1 MEKRNPYIISFGRIP
16 KQYINRSI
24 IIDSILETLE
34 SDEIEEQAFKLTG
47 IRGTGKTVALTEIE
61 KRLRDNKDWIIVDI
75 RSNSNIMED
84 IVSNLYSEVPF
95 ISTFVDAELN
105 LSKFGIGIGVSK
117 KSPVSSLDYALKAMM
132 REIKKKHKKV
142 LIAIDEAR
150 NTKEMVDFIQEF
162 QILIREDLPIYLIA
176 AGLYE
181 DIESLENNEGLT
193 FFLRAAKYEM
203 TPLNITTIKSDY
215 AKTLQVDTDV
225 AEELAYIT
233 KGYAFAYQALGKY
246 MWDSKKKKITEEVLN
261 QLDEALAEKVYKK
274 IWEELAPRDK
284 WYLEF
289 ICQKDQM
296 SASELLELTKKN
308 HSDWSEPRKRLSE
321 KGIINVKVR
330 GQIIVNLPRFNSFI
344 DKYTI

>member
-1 MEKRNPYIISFGRIP
+1 
-16 KQYINRSI
+16 
-24 IIDSILETLE
+24 
-34 SDEIEEQAFKLTG
+34 
-47 IRGTGKTVALTEIE
+47 
-61 KRLRDNKDWIIVDI
+61 
-75 RSNSNIMED
+75 
-84 IVSNLYSEVPF
+84 
-95 ISTFVDAELN
+95 
-105 LSKFGIGIGVSK
+105 
-117 KSPVSSLDYALKAMM
+117 
-132 REIKKKHKKV
+132 
-142 LIAIDEAR
+142 
-150 NTKEMVDFIQEF
+150 
-162 QILIREDLPIYLIA
+162 
-176 AGLYE
+176 
-181 DIESLENNEGLT
+181 
-193 FFLRAAKYEM
+193 M

-215 AKTLQVDTDV
+215 AKTLKLDNAV

-246 MWDSKKKKITEEVLN
+246 MWDSNKKILTDEVLN

-321 KGIINVKVR
+321 KGIINVKIR